1 MFGNQPLYTGR
12 GVDCMKNNAILSIRI
27 LLLSAVAALGA
38 SAVQGEQGTAAKQT
52 ASELAPA
59 SSALASAADDDSLQP
74 DFLQPPCSVCSDFAC
89 QTRSLGAQCALSSG
103 PPGNRMGSCEQ
114 LSDRTC
120 STDGQ
125 ITCKC
130 VRAVP

>member
-1 MFGNQPLYTGR
+1 
-12 GVDCMKNNAILSIRI
+12 MKNNAILSIRI

-38 SAVQGEQGTAAKQT
+38 CAVQGEQGTAAEQT
-52 ASELAPA
+52 APA
-59 SSALASAADDDSLQP
+59 SSAAAEATDPASSDLASAADDDSLQP
-74 DFLQPPCSVCSDFAC
+74 DFVQPPCSVCSDFAC